1 MNKQSQELIL
11 NNLICPIS
19 KENLILDNQKVDKNG
34 LVVAVTGPLAPQL
47 KDYINENH
55 LSNLELVGYKSGIEL
70 NSIINK
76 ASFIVTPSEWY
87 ENNPMTIIK
96 GRSYGKPAIG
106 SNIGGIPELINNN
119 QNGFIF
125 HYGDV
130 EALANCIN

>member
-1 MNKQSQELIL
+1 
-11 NNLICPIS
+11 
-19 KENLILDNQKVDKNG
+19 
-34 LVVAVTGPLAPQL
+34 
-47 KDYINENH
+47 
-55 LSNLELVGYKSGIEL
+55 
-70 NSIINK
+70 
-76 ASFIVTPSEWY
+76 
-87 ENNPMTIIK
+87 MTIIE